1 MLSPLS
7 LKHGPRPGH
16 SGTSNGGEG
25 ANGSVTSDEPSGGGG
40 EDTTADESDAGGGD
54 TDVSETSEEA
64 AANASNSSA
73 IETRQPIVRPIVSR
87 MHRQPHAETT
97 GPASPLEATIAMP
110 PQTMMIPMK
119 AQVLTHSAN
128 SVCVV
133 EFE

>member
-1 MLSPLS
+1 M
-7 LKHGPRPGH
+7 KHGPRPGH

-25 ANGSVTSDEPSGGGG
+25 ANDDTSDEPSGGGG
-40 EDTTADESDAGGGD
+40 EDTVADESDAGGGD
-54 TDVSETSEEA
+54 TNVSETSDEA

-87 MHRQPHAETT
+87 MHRQAHAETG
-97 GPASPLEATIAMP
+97 GPASSPLTPIAMP

-119 AQVLTHSAN
+119 AQVLTHSAK

-133 EFE
+133 ESE